1 MDRAKVAPGGGAGAG
16 MSTCASSTWLGAAL
30 AACLLLAAPAA
41 GQTAPAPEAA
51 ERDARIRLLKQRV
64 LQEGGTI
71 AQNAAFDLFMTGRPG
86 LGDLGP
92 EGSHDDFLR
101 GVFRGDTPA
110 GARQAVLEALR
121 SCGRFRLQVA
131 FDLIREGFADPTPT
145 ITQLA
150 LGVLPSLDDITED
163 RDPARPLAPAA
174 DIYGLL
180 RQRLLELRSARP
192 GGALGREAL
201 ALIDGLERMPNPIR
215 SVDVLISVLPSKGGV
230 QLLSRNL
237 EERIREALQ
246 RMTVK
251 SFETGDEWRA
261 WYDAEPSR
269 RSLYDWRLEIY
280 RRRDN
285 RVKLLERDAT
295 DYFLRFI
302 GGLKPEERLIELKKS
317 ADKES
322 TVRRAAIR
330 ELGLLARQGSQ
341 DAGKWLRERL
351 KGPTQFHDETK
362 ALCIEALGES
372 GLVAAAEDIVPF
384 LNTPDYS
391 TRMRA
396 AAAQAL
402 GGLQAAGAMDTLL
415 EVMARPDLSD
425 DLRRAII
432 EALGRIG
439 QNPDARVSRRL
450 VGFAEGLQGA
460 VNGAAAPAAELLAI
474 TARALG
480 TLRYPEATA
489 GAPGQ
494 PPTPHPDTEKA
505 VSLVA
510 GLASHADA
518 DVRLFAVTALGTM
531 PPPRPFPALR
541 DRLQAEA
548 AVHVRRAIVDAIGQH
563 AVDNWYFAEGEYLKA
578 AVDLLVPLLTTNADE
593 IMRARAQ
600 RRLEEIATRPKD
612 FLTNFVGLKLVVSK
626 ILENGKPDLAV
637 PFLKGDRL
645 PPADQVGAD
654 HRGVYFQLLGVRA
667 EGQLESDPAAAL
679 ADYEAVIQGLSLQQ
693 PGSVT
698 ARALHLGR
706 ARAMLRLVPPRA
718 REALPQLLA
727 VLQSLPATE
736 PAPEVWAAVV
746 DAAEKLAV
754 ADRAAVGPALAPFKP
769 LLGSAP
775 LAVQGRLNELD
786 GRGAGGGK

>member
-1 MDRAKVAPGGGAGAG
+1 MDRAKLPAGGAGGCMRKSSAG
-16 MSTCASSTWLGAAL
+16 LAVAA
-30 AACLLLAAPAA
+30 LLLAAGPVAA
-41 GQTAPAPEAA
+41 QAVQPTDVANA
-51 ERDARIRLLKQRV
+51 EREARVRLLKQRV

-92 EGSHDDFLR
+92 EGAHDDFLR

-131 FDLIREGFADPTPT
+131 FDLVRDGLADSTP
-145 ITQLA
+145 IGQSAISQLA
-150 LGVLPSLDDITED
+150 LTVLPALDDITED
-163 RDPARPLAPAA
+163 RDPNRPVAPAS
-174 DIYGLL
+174 DIYVLL
-180 RQRLLELRSARP
+180 RQRLVELRRARP

-201 ALIDGLERMPNPIR
+201 ALVDGLERMPNPVR
-215 SVDVLISVLPSKGGV
+215 SVAMLIEVLNT
-230 QLLSRNL
+230 QLARGI

-251 SFETGDEWRA
+251 AFDTPKEWSEWYELEPSKRSLAEWRLA
-261 WYDAEPSR
+261 
-269 RSLYDWRLEIY
+269 IY
-280 RRRDN
+280 NRRDE
-285 RVKLLERDAT
+285 RVKRLERDTT

-302 GGLKPEERLIELKKS
+302 GALKPEDRLNELKKA

-330 ELGLLARQGSQ
+330 ELGLLAKQGNQ

-351 KGPTQFHDETK
+351 KQGAMVAHDETK

-372 GLVAAAEDIVPF
+372 GLTAAAEDVIPF
-384 LNTPDYS
+384 LNTPEQS

-402 GGLQAAGAMDTLL
+402 GKLQAVSSIDTLL
-415 EVMARPDLSD
+415 EVMAQADLSE

-439 QNPDARVSRRL
+439 QNPGGRVSRRL
-450 VGFAEGLQGA
+450 VGFAEGLLGA
-460 VNGAAAPAAELLAI
+460 VNGAAAPAAELLSV
-474 TARALG
+474 TAGALG
-480 TLRYPEATA
+480 TLGYRD
-489 GAPGQ
+489 APAA
-494 PPTPHPDTEKA
+494 DVDKA
-505 VSLVA
+505 VDLVI
-510 GLASHADA
+510 GLAAHQDA
-518 DVRLFAVTALGTM
+518 DVRLFAVSALGTM
-531 PPPRPFPALR
+531 PPAKPFPALR
-541 DRLQAEA
+541 ARLGAEG
-548 AVHVRRAIVDAIGQH
+548 AVHVRRAIVDALGQH
-563 AVDNWYFAEGEYLKA
+563 AVDNWTHEGEYLKA

-593 IMRARAQ
+593 IMRTRAQ
-600 RRLEEIATRPKD
+600 RRLEEIATKP
-612 FLTNFVGLKLVVSK
+612 TNFLVNFTGLKLVVTK

-645 PPADQVGAD
+645 PPADQVEAA
-654 HRGVYFQLLGVRA
+654 HRPIYFQLLGVRA
-667 EGQLESDPAAAL
+667 EGQLEADPAAAL
-679 ADYEAVIQGLSLQQ
+679 VDYEAVIQGLSLQQ

-706 ARAMLRLVPPRA
+706 ARAMLRLTPPKA

-727 VLQSLPATE
+727 ILQSLALAGET
-736 PAPEVWAAVV
+736 APEGPWGAVWAAVV
-746 DAAEKLAV
+746 DGAEKLAAV
-754 ADRAAVGPALAPFKP
+754 DKAAVGPALVPFAEHRGK
-769 LLGSAP
+769 AP
-775 LAVQGRLNELD
+775 LTVQARLNELE
-786 GRGAGGGK
+786 GRGPGPGGGK